1 MAAPELGSFTPGST
15 GNKALS
21 LANGTGTPVYVELWC
36 GPRTG
41 TTETYDLISIGTI
54 DIGNGNATWQSNV
67 SGSVSQT
74 KNGVGGSTTSMCLTH
89 YAIVAGAISK
99 RIELKFVSVAA
110 GTLTINVVT
119 ADANYT
125 VYFKVTY

>member
-15 GNKALS
+15 GNKTLS
-21 LANGTGTPVYVELWC
+21 LNGAGTPVYVEFWC
-36 GPRTG
+36 GPRTS
-41 TTETYDLISIGTI
+41 TTESYDLVSIGQV

-67 SGSVSQT
+67 SGTVSQT
-74 KNGVGGSTTSMCLTH
+74 KNGSGGSTTSMCLTH
-89 YAIVAGAISK
+89 YAIVTGAISK
-99 RIELKFVSVAA
+99 RIELKFVSAAA

-125 VYFKVTY
+125 VFLKITY